1 MSVRLNASM
10 PMFIMRQM
18 NIAQNSANVS
28 MQRLASGLRI
38 NSAAD
43 DAAGLAIATG
53 MTSEIQGYN
62 QSIRNAND
70 GISLLQTAE
79 GTLSEVNNVLQR
91 MRELTVQAGNDTNS
105 KLNRASI
112 QQEIDM
118 LAGGIEDMMKT
129 ATFNGI
135 DLFSGNNSGLNIG
148 IEGGDVGLSV
158 GGFNYQALA
167 LNGKQNN
174 TGFSGGRVAATNI
187 NNAAININGVDI
199 VAIVGDTQ
207 QKVTSLNN
215 QLNQIGLIAS
225 GSNQVIGTAGTG
237 ITDGLFTING
247 DQVASSAN
255 MQQLVKNINRD
266 VGGIVAS
273 VDGDGLLLLTNDT
286 GQEIIIDNQGNE
298 AGTGLVDDTYQ
309 GVISFINNSDQ
320 EVNITLNDSGTQAD
334 LDALGLMVTGDN
346 YLQSQT
352 ITGNTVS
359 SAEKF
364 LINGQEVLIKA
375 NVSNAYEIAQAF
387 NSASADV
394 TMSANTEV
402 LLSAPDFTQSPTGAT
417 DIRINGQAIDLTVSS
432 SLDDTI
438 LKINTQLSNSG
449 IVASATSDGQLSLV
463 SNLGYDII
471 IEQDSGDFLQ
481 TGIGS
486 TTFHGKLVFQSDTEA
501 IQITSGLSGQANKE
515 AALAKIG
522 LSDTGGFT
530 DVISGLDVS
539 SNQNASQTLETLDN
553 AINKVAN
560 ERSSYGAQQNRLLYT
575 IDHLETMSINTA
587 AARSRIMDTDYA
599 AESTALAKNQLLLQ
613 ASTAMLTRF
622 QQMHQDKILSLLNSL

>member
-174 TGFSGGRVAATNI
+174 TGFSGGRVVATNI

-352 ITGNTVS
+352 ITGNAVS

-364 LINGQEVLIKA
+364 LINGKEVLIKA

-394 TMSANTEV
+394 TVSANTEV

>member
-1 MSVRLNASM
+1 MSVRLNSGM

-18 NIAQNSANVS
+18 SIAQHGANVS

-53 MTSEIQGYN
+53 MTSKIQGYN

-118 LAGGIEDMMKT
+118 LASGIQDMMEA
-129 ATFNGI
+129 ATFNDI
-135 DLFSGNNSGLNIG
+135 ALFSGNNSGLNIA
-148 IEGGDVGLSV
+148 IEGGGLGLGV

-174 TGFSGGRVAATNI
+174 ADFSGGRVTATNV

-199 VAIVGDTQ
+199 AAIVGDTK

-215 QLNQIGLIAS
+215 QLNQIGLNVS

-237 ITDGLFTING
+237 ITDGLLTING
-247 DQVASSAN
+247 DQVASSGN

-298 AGTGLVDDTYQ
+298 AGTGLINDTYQ
-309 GVISFINNSDQ
+309 GVISFVNNSDQ
-320 EVNITLNDSGTQAD
+320 AVNITLNNSGTQAD
-334 LDALGLMVTGDN
+334 LDALGLTVTGQN
-346 YLQSQT
+346 YLQSQSV
-352 ITGNTVS
+352 TGNALS
-359 SAEKF
+359 NADKF
-364 LINGQEVLIKA
+364 VINGQAVLIKA
-375 NVSNAYEIAQAF
+375 NASNAYEIAQAF
-387 NSASADV
+387 NSASSDV
-394 TMSANTEV
+394 TVSANTEV
-402 LLSAPDFTQSPTGAT
+402 LLSAPDFTQPPAGTT
-417 DIRINGQAIDLTVSS
+417 DIRINGQVIDLTASS

-481 TGIGS
+481 TGVGS
-486 TTFHGKLVFQSDTEA
+486 TTFHGKLVFQSDSTA
-501 IQITSGLSGQANKE
+501 IQITSDLSGQANKE

-522 LSDTGGFT
+522 LSDTGGFSAP
-530 DVISGLDVS
+530 ISGLDVS

-575 IDHLETMSINTA
+575 ISHLETMSINTA
-587 AARSRIMDTDYA
+587 AARSRIMDADYA
-599 AESTALAKNQLLLQ
+599 AESAALAKNQLLLQ
-613 ASTAMLTRF
+613 ASTAMFTRF
-622 QQMHQDKILSLLNSL
+622 QQMNQDKILTLLNSL